1 MTPYLTCLCLLL
13 LGGCATIDLA
23 KIERPVSQALH
34 LPSDTRLEGR
44 YKDARAEHGGH
55 SGFRLIDNG
64 LEALSVRL
72 ELIDQAEKTLDLQYY
87 ILRSDISGLILLDHL
102 LAAAD
107 RGVRIRILIDDLH
120 FDKSGASLRV
130 LDTHP
135 KIEVRIINPFLYRHS
150 LLLGRIFEIL
160 SDFGRVQR
168 RMHNKL
174 FIADNA
180 VAIVGG
186 RNLGDEY
193 FEAHPRLDL
202 RDLDLLTVG
211 PVVPQLSASF
221 DAYWN
226 FEKTLPVAAIARH
239 SSKEDR
245 LHNLRR
251 LFQNHKQRS
260 DVTDYLQEV
269 AAHPV
274 SPWKMI
280 WAKGTVLADFP
291 CKLTPEQ
298 PHCASLNF
306 DRFYGLFGKADS
318 ELMIISP
325 YFIPGKDG
333 IALFRHLRENKVR
346 IRILTNSFAATD
358 LKLVQAGY
366 NRYRRSLLDEQVELY
381 EFKPTF
387 PLSHTRRKK
396 RSAFGGPSQAC
407 MHAKAYV
414 IDKKQVFVGS
424 FNHDPR
430 SAILNT
436 EVGILIDSSELAA
449 QLKTLFD
456 RYTEPQNSYRLK
468 LEPWKDGR
476 KKLVWQTEEEG
487 NMRTFHQEPLTSWWQ
502 HLKNA
507 LMAIFAPEDLL

>member
-1 MTPYLTCLCLLL
+1 
-13 LGGCATIDLA
+13 
-23 KIERPVSQALH
+23 
-34 LPSDTRLEGR
+34 
-44 YKDARAEHGGH
+44 
-55 SGFRLIDNG
+55 
-64 LEALSVRL
+64 
-72 ELIDQAEKTLDLQYY
+72 
-87 ILRSDISGLILLDHL
+87 
-102 LAAAD
+102 
-107 RGVRIRILIDDLH
+107 
-120 FDKSGASLRV
+120 
-130 LDTHP
+130 
-135 KIEVRIINPFLYRHS
+135 
-150 LLLGRIFEIL
+150 
-160 SDFGRVQR
+160 
-168 RMHNKL
+168 MHNKL

-325 YFIPGKDG
+325 YFIPGEDG